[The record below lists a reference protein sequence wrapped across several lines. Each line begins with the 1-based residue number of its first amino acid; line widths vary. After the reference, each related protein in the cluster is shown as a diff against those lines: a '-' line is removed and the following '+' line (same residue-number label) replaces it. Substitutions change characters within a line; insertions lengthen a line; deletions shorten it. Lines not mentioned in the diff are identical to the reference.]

1 MVFSSLSFLFFFLPL
16 VCCLYFPISNL
27 KWRNLVLFTASIIFY
42 AWEEPIYVLVI
53 LATMLV
59 AYQFLYIS
67 GIVLF
72 N

>member
-42 AWEEPIYVLVI
+42 AWE
-53 LATMLV
+53 
-59 AYQFLYIS
+59 
-67 GIVLF
+67 
-72 N
+72 